1 MEVLY
6 GAESLNRE
14 LKKLIFLSK
23 EQITLVSPF
32 LKIDEEMAQILKEKQ
47 KEINI
52 QLFTKTGY
60 LDLNI
65 DVRECVSEIYNF
77 PR

>member
-14 LKKLIFLSK
+14 LKKLIFLAK

-47 KEINI
+47 KDELIVTSKDIDLEIENI
-52 QLFTKTGY
+52 ATIISIVINRVL
-60 LDLNI
+60 
-65 DVRECVSEIYNF
+65 
-77 PR
+77 